1 MSTKDGIKLS
11 LGEDL
16 YLTHSTFNNVDRIHI
31 RKFISL
37 PSLFDSKK
45 TFQRP
50 TKDGVSLKLEQARRL
65 DSLLPLI
72 VNELQ
77 SGNPQEVVPLP
88 LGNEMCLSFQNR
100 NGQFKTHIR
109 KWTPLS
115 NIDPNTDT
123 PDKLQ
128 STKNGITL
136 TSSQVCKLSEQLPKM
151 FELLQPEFT
160 QPYHPSM
167 IRQQPSTSN
176 YIPFE
181 HTTPNYF
188 GSLDNATSSYPQS
201 SMIPES
207 SNNNLTQ
214 SLNLDSMINEEAAL
228 DVDGFW
234 DTITLPSSQTTPF
247 QPPPTPKKQGQK
259 TARRRYTKRTQ
270 LFPAREKRDQ
280 ETNSGVSSEV

>member
-1 MSTKDGIKLS
+1 MATKDAIKLS

-16 YLTHSTFNNVDRIHI
+16 YLTHTTFKNMDRIHI
-31 RKFISL
+31 RKFISM

-88 LGNEMCLSFQNR
+88 LGDEMYLSFQNWD
-100 NGQFKTHIR
+100 GQFKTHVR

-136 TSSQVCKLSEQLPKM
+136 TASQVCKLSEQLSKM

-160 QPYHPSM
+160 QPYQPSM

-176 YIPFE
+176 YIAFE

-188 GSLDNATSSYPQS
+188 GSTDNATSSYPQP
-201 SMIPES
+201 SMIAES
-207 SNNNLTQ
+207 ADSNLTH
-214 SLNLDSMINEEAAL
+214 SLNFDSMLNGEAAL
-228 DVDGFW
+228 DVADFW
-234 DTITLPSSQTTPF
+234 ETLPPSQAFF
-247 QPPPTPKKQGQK
+247 QPPPAPKKQRQK
-259 TARRRYTKRTQ
+259 APRRRYTKRAK
-270 LFPAREKRDQ
+270 LFPAGEKLDQ
-280 ETNSGVSSEV
+280 ETHSGGSSGD

>member
-1 MSTKDGIKLS
+1 MATKDAIKLS

-16 YLTHSTFNNVDRIHI
+16 YLTHTTFKNMDRIHI
-31 RKFISL
+31 RKFISM

-88 LGNEMCLSFQNR
+88 LGDEMCLSFQKWD
-100 NGQFKTHIR
+100 GQFKTHVR

-136 TSSQVCKLSEQLPKM
+136 TSSQVCLP
-151 FELLQPEFT
+151 
-160 QPYHPSM
+160 
-167 IRQQPSTSN
+167 N
-176 YIPFE
+176 C
-181 HTTPNYF
+181 
-188 GSLDNATSSYPQS
+188 
-201 SMIPES
+201 
-207 SNNNLTQ
+207 
-214 SLNLDSMINEEAAL
+214 
-228 DVDGFW
+228 
-234 DTITLPSSQTTPF
+234 
-247 QPPPTPKKQGQK
+247 
-259 TARRRYTKRTQ
+259 YT
-270 LFPAREKRDQ
+270 
-280 ETNSGVSSEV
+280 

>member
-1 MSTKDGIKLS
+1 MATKDAIKLS

-16 YLTHSTFNNVDRIHI
+16 YLTHTTFNNMDRIHI
-31 RKFISL
+31 RKFISM

-88 LGNEMCLSFQNR
+88 LGDEMYLSFQNWD
-100 NGQFKTHIR
+100 GQFKTHVR

-136 TSSQVCKLSEQLPKM
+136 TASQVCKLSEQLPKM

-160 QPYHPSM
+160 QPYQPSM

-176 YIPFE
+176 YIAFE

-188 GSLDNATSSYPQS
+188 GSTDNATSPYPQP
-201 SMIPES
+201 SMIAES
-207 SNNNLTQ
+207 ADSNLTH
-214 SLNLDSMINEEAAL
+214 SLNFDSMLNGEAAL
-228 DVDGFW
+228 DVADFW
-234 DTITLPSSQTTPF
+234 ETLPPSQAFF
-247 QPPPTPKKQGQK
+247 QPPPAPKKQRQK
-259 TARRRYTKRTQ
+259 APRRRYTKRAK
-270 LFPAREKRDQ
+270 LFPAGEKLDQ
-280 ETNSGVSSEV
+280 ETHSGGSSGD